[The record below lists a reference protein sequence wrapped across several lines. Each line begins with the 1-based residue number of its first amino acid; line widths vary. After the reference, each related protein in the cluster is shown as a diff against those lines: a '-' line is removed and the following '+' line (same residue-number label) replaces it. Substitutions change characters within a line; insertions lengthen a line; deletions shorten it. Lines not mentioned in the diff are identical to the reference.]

1 MAAVLNICLIIILVL
16 MIILMYSFTFET
28 KVSNFIKSSIGLGE
42 SKKEQNN
49 PEIEHDEMFVDTQ
62 YNRPSRPNT
71 LPDVW
76 ITSPFEYKNYQST
89 DDYERYF
96 VDPTGSD
103 HVEVLRSKLD
113 IAPQARIPDHELQ
126 TE

>member
-1 MAAVLNICLIIILVL
+1 
-16 MIILMYSFTFET
+16 MYSFTFET
-28 KVSNFIKSSIGLGE
+28 KASNFIKSTLGLGDA
-42 SKKEQNN
+42 KKEQNN
-49 PEIEHDEMFVDTQ
+49 PETEHEEMYIDTV
-62 YNRPSRPNT
+62 YNRLSRPET

-96 VDPTGSD
+96 VDSSGED
-103 HVEVLRSKLD
+103 HIEGLRSNIGPTD
-113 IAPQARIPDHELQ
+113 QARIPDHELL

>member
-1 MAAVLNICLIIILVL
+1 

-28 KVSNFIKSSIGLGE
+28 KASKFVKSSLGFSDIDE
-42 SKKEQNN
+42 KLIDVKKDQTNTDEQY
-49 PEIEHDEMFVDTQ
+49 DEMFVDTE
-62 YNRPSRPNT
+62 YHRMSRPET

-89 DDYERYF
+89 DDYNKYF
-96 VDPTGSD
+96 SD
-103 HVEVLRSKLD
+103 LTNNDHIESLRSKVG
-113 IAPQARIPDHELQ
+113 PTSQARIPDHELL